1 MKKIAIIGAG
11 ISGLYLANIFK
22 QNSDFKVLLFE
33 KNEEINLDDGY
44 GIQLSNNSVK
54 LLNYIGFDQL
64 DDSQKFFPDNLDF
77 YSIDNPDKIC
87 DLNISKFNSANNKY
101 TTIKRSSLIKF
112 LISKISK
119 DDIFYGHNISK
130 IDLKEDQIELSFSNE
145 YSGKFDYLIIA
156 DGVFSKSSSLI
167 SNSKNSLKFNNSVAI
182 RGTINRDKI
191 EKINFQNISLF
202 LGANFHYV
210 IYPTSENEDLN
221 FIGILRK
228 NLNKDRLKNYQ
239 QFNSSDFVDEI
250 VSEIPPTYN
259 QIIHKLDNLKCF
271 PVFITDEILH
281 PNNKNIFTVGDAFF
295 AFPPSFA
302 QGASQSI
309 EGSHELFQNFSINE
323 TEKYFPRRL
332 QKTKM
337 VNKRSKFNQFA
348 FHLSNPLFV
357 LTRNLIMKRLVK
369 NEKFLESYLGK
380 IYDN

>member
-11 ISGLYLANIFK
+11 ISGLYLSNIFK
-22 QNSDFKVLLFE
+22 QNSDFKVSLFE

-44 GIQLSNNSVK
+44 GVQLSNNSVK
-54 LLNYIGFDQL
+54 LLNNIGFDKF

-119 DDIFYGHNISK
+119 DDIFYGHDISK
-130 IDLKEDQIELSFSNE
+130 IDLKEDKIELSFSNE
-145 YSGKFDYLIIA
+145 YSEKFDYLIIA

-167 SNSKNSLKFNNSVAI
+167 SNSKNSLKFNNSIAI

-191 EKINFQNISLF
+191 ENINFQNISLF

-228 NLNKDRLKNYQ
+228 KLNKDRLKDYH
-239 QFNSSDFVDEI
+239 QFNSSDFIDEVI
-250 VSEIPPTYN
+250 SEIPPTYN
-259 QIIHKLDNLKCF
+259 QIVHKLDNLKCF

-380 IYDN
+380 IYNN

>member
-64 DDSQKFFPDNLDF
+64 DNSQKFFPDNLDF

-130 IDLKEDQIELSFSNE
+130 IDLKEDKIELSFSNE
-145 YSGKFDYLIIA
+145 YSEKFDYLIIA

>member
-64 DDSQKFFPDNLDF
+64 DNSQKFFPDNLDF

-87 DLNISKFNSANNKY
+87 DLNISKYNSANNKY

-119 DDIFYGHNISK
+119 DDIFYGHDISK
-130 IDLKEDQIELSFSNE
+130 IDLKEDKIELSFSNE
-145 YSGKFDYLIIA
+145 YSEKFDYLIIA

-202 LGANFHYV
+202 LGPNFHYV

-281 PNNKNIFTVGDAFF
+281 LNNKNIFTVGDAFF

-348 FHLSNPLFV
+348 FHLSNPIFV

>member
-64 DDSQKFFPDNLDF
+64 DNSQKFFPDNLDF

-119 DDIFYGHNISK
+119 DDIFYGHDISK
-130 IDLKEDQIELSFSNE
+130 IDLKENKIELSFLNE

-191 EKINFQNISLF
+191 EKIKFQNISLF

-281 PNNKNIFTVGDAFF
+281 LNNKNIFTVGDAFF

-337 VNKRSKFNQFA
+337 VNKRSKLNQFA

>member
-44 GIQLSNNSVK
+44 GVQLSNNSVK

-101 TTIKRSSLIKF
+101 TTIKRASLIKF

-239 QFNSSDFVDEI
+239 QFNSTDFVNEI

-323 TEKYFPRRL
+323 TKKYFPRRL

>member
-64 DDSQKFFPDNLDF
+64 DNSQKFFPDNLDF

-145 YSGKFDYLIIA
+145 YSEKFDYLIIA

>member
-64 DDSQKFFPDNLDF
+64 DNSQKFFPDNLDF

-119 DDIFYGHNISK
+119 DDIFYGHDISK
-130 IDLKEDQIELSFSNE
+130 IDLKEDKIVLSFSNE
-145 YSGKFDYLIIA
+145 YSEKFDYLIIA

-281 PNNKNIFTVGDAFF
+281 LNNKNIFTVGDAFF

>member
-44 GIQLSNNSVK
+44 GVQLSNNSVK

-64 DDSQKFFPDNLDF
+64 DNSQKFFPDNLDF

-130 IDLKEDQIELSFSNE
+130 IDLKEDQIQLSFSNE

-369 NEKFLESYLGK
+369 NEKFLENYLGK

>member
-64 DDSQKFFPDNLDF
+64 DNSQKFFPDNLDF

-271 PVFITDEILH
+271 PVFVTDEILH

>member
-44 GIQLSNNSVK
+44 GVQLSNNSVK

-64 DDSQKFFPDNLDF
+64 DNSQKFFPDNLDF

-119 DDIFYGHNISK
+119 DDIFYGHDISK

>member
-64 DDSQKFFPDNLDF
+64 DNSQKFFPDNLDF

-130 IDLKEDQIELSFSNE
+130 IDLKEDKIELSFSNE

-281 PNNKNIFTVGDAFF
+281 LNNKNIFTVGDAFF

>member
-33 KNEEINLDDGY
+33 KNEEIKLDDGY
-44 GIQLSNNSVK
+44 GVQLSNNSVK

-130 IDLKEDQIELSFSNE
+130 IDLKEDKIELSFSNE

-191 EKINFQNISLF
+191 EKINYQNISLF

-228 NLNKDRLKNYQ
+228 NLNKDRLKDYQ

-271 PVFITDEILH
+271 PVFITDKILH
-281 PNNKNIFTVGDAFF
+281 PNNKNIFMVGDAFF

-348 FHLSNPLFV
+348 FHLSNPLLV

>member
-64 DDSQKFFPDNLDF
+64 DNSQKFFPDNLDF

-119 DDIFYGHNISK
+119 DDIFYGHDISK
-130 IDLKEDQIELSFSNE
+130 IDLKEDKIELSFSNE
-145 YSGKFDYLIIA
+145 YSEKFDYLIIA

>member
-64 DDSQKFFPDNLDF
+64 DNSQKFFPDNLDF

>member
-44 GIQLSNNSVK
+44 GVQLSNNSVK

>member
-64 DDSQKFFPDNLDF
+64 DNSQKFFPDNLDF

-112 LISKISK
+112 LISKILK
-119 DDIFYGHNISK
+119 DDIFYGHDISK
-130 IDLKEDQIELSFSNE
+130 IDLKEDKIELSFSNE
-145 YSGKFDYLIIA
+145 YSEKFDYLIIA

-202 LGANFHYV
+202 LGPNFHYV

-239 QFNSSDFVDEI
+239 QFNSTDFVNEI

-281 PNNKNIFTVGDAFF
+281 LNNKNIFTVGDAFF

-309 EGSHELFQNFSINE
+309 EGSHELFKNFSINE

>member
-64 DDSQKFFPDNLDF
+64 DNSQKFFPDNLDF

-112 LISKISK
+112 LISKILK
-119 DDIFYGHNISK
+119 DDIFYGHDISK
-130 IDLKEDQIELSFSNE
+130 IDLKEDKIELSFSNE
-145 YSGKFDYLIIA
+145 YSEKFDYLIIA

-281 PNNKNIFTVGDAFF
+281 LNNKNIFTVGDAFF

-348 FHLSNPLFV
+348 FHLSNPLFI

>member
-44 GIQLSNNSVK
+44 GVQLSNNSVK

-64 DDSQKFFPDNLDF
+64 DNSQKFFPDNLDF

-271 PVFITDEILH
+271 PVFITDEILY

-332 QKTKM
+332 QKIKM

-357 LTRNLIMKRLVK
+357 FTRNFIMKRLVK

>member
-64 DDSQKFFPDNLDF
+64 DNSQKFFPDNLDF

-119 DDIFYGHNISK
+119 DDIFYGHDISK
-130 IDLKEDQIELSFSNE
+130 IDLKEDKIELSFSNE

-239 QFNSSDFVDEI
+239 QFNSSDFVNEI

>member
-44 GIQLSNNSVK
+44 GVQLSNNSVK

-64 DDSQKFFPDNLDF
+64 DNSQKFFPDNLDF

-130 IDLKEDQIELSFSNE
+130 IDLKEDQIQLSFSNE

-271 PVFITDEILH
+271 PVFVTDEILH

-369 NEKFLESYLGK
+369 SEKFLESYLGK

>member
-44 GIQLSNNSVK
+44 GVQLSNNSVK
-54 LLNYIGFDQL
+54 LLNNIGFDKF

-119 DDIFYGHNISK
+119 DDIFYGHDISK
-130 IDLKEDQIELSFSNE
+130 IDLKEDKIELSFSNE
-145 YSGKFDYLIIA
+145 YSEKFDYLIIA

>member
-44 GIQLSNNSVK
+44 GVQLSNNSVK

-64 DDSQKFFPDNLDF
+64 DNSQKFFPDNLDF

-130 IDLKEDQIELSFSNE
+130 IDLKEDKIELSFSNE
-145 YSGKFDYLIIA
+145 YSEKFDYLIIA

-281 PNNKNIFTVGDAFF
+281 LNNKNIFTVGDAFF

>member
-64 DDSQKFFPDNLDF
+64 DNSQKFFPDNLDF

-145 YSGKFDYLIIA
+145 YSEKFDYLIIA

-281 PNNKNIFTVGDAFF
+281 LNNKNIFTVGDAFF

>member
-64 DDSQKFFPDNLDF
+64 DNSQKFFPDNLDF

-119 DDIFYGHNISK
+119 DDIFYGHDISK
-130 IDLKEDQIELSFSNE
+130 IDLKEDKIELSFSNE
-145 YSGKFDYLIIA
+145 YSEKFDYLIIA

-239 QFNSSDFVDEI
+239 QFNSTDFVNEI

>member
-44 GIQLSNNSVK
+44 GVQLSNNSVK

-64 DDSQKFFPDNLDF
+64 DNSQKFFPDNLDF

-119 DDIFYGHNISK
+119 DDIFYGHDISK
-130 IDLKEDQIELSFSNE
+130 IDLKEDKIELSFSNE

>member
-22 QNSDFKVLLFE
+22 KNSDFKVLLFE

-64 DDSQKFFPDNLDF
+64 DNSQKFFPDNLDF

-119 DDIFYGHNISK
+119 DDIFYGHDISK
-130 IDLKEDQIELSFSNE
+130 IDLKEDKIELSFSNE

-250 VSEIPPTYN
+250 ISEIPPTYN

-309 EGSHELFQNFSINE
+309 EGSYELFQNFSINE

>member
-44 GIQLSNNSVK
+44 GVQLSNNSVK

-64 DDSQKFFPDNLDF
+64 DNSQKFFPDNLDF

-271 PVFITDEILH
+271 PVFITDEILY

-348 FHLSNPLFV
+348 FHLSNPLFI

>member
-44 GIQLSNNSVK
+44 GVQLSNNSVK

-64 DDSQKFFPDNLDF
+64 DNSQKFFPDNLDF

-119 DDIFYGHNISK
+119 DDIFYGHDISK

-145 YSGKFDYLIIA
+145 YSEKFDYLIIA

>member
-64 DDSQKFFPDNLDF
+64 DNSQKFFPDNLDF

-119 DDIFYGHNISK
+119 DDIFYGHDISK
-130 IDLKEDQIELSFSNE
+130 IDLKEDKIELSFSNE
-145 YSGKFDYLIIA
+145 YSEKFDYLIIA

-202 LGANFHYV
+202 LGPNFHYV

>member
-64 DDSQKFFPDNLDF
+64 DNSQKFFPDNLDF

-119 DDIFYGHNISK
+119 DDIFYGHDISK
-130 IDLKEDQIELSFSNE
+130 IDLKEDKIELSFSNE
-145 YSGKFDYLIIA
+145 YSEKFDYLIIA

-239 QFNSSDFVDEI
+239 QLNSSDFVDEI

-259 QIIHKLDNLKCF
+259 QIIHKLENLKCF

-309 EGSHELFQNFSINE
+309 EGSHELFQNISINE

>member
-44 GIQLSNNSVK
+44 GVQLSNNSVK

-64 DDSQKFFPDNLDF
+64 DNSQKFFPDNLDF

-119 DDIFYGHNISK
+119 DDIFYGHDISK
-130 IDLKEDQIELSFSNE
+130 IDLKEDKIELSFSNE
-145 YSGKFDYLIIA
+145 YSEKFDYLIIA

>member
-64 DDSQKFFPDNLDF
+64 DNSQKFFPDNLDF

-357 LTRNLIMKRLVK
+357 FTRNFIMKRLVK

>member
-64 DDSQKFFPDNLDF
+64 DNSQKFFPDNLDF

-119 DDIFYGHNISK
+119 DDIFYGHDISK
-130 IDLKEDQIELSFSNE
+130 IDLKEDKIELSFSNE
-145 YSGKFDYLIIA
+145 YSEKFDYLIIA

-239 QFNSSDFVDEI
+239 QFNSTDFVNEI

-281 PNNKNIFTVGDAFF
+281 LNNKNIFTVGDAFF

>member
-64 DDSQKFFPDNLDF
+64 DNSQKFFPDNLDF

-130 IDLKEDQIELSFSNE
+130 IDLKKDQILLSFSNE

-271 PVFITDEILH
+271 PVFVTDEILH

>member
-44 GIQLSNNSVK
+44 GVQLSNNSVK

-64 DDSQKFFPDNLDF
+64 DNSQKFFPDNLDF

-119 DDIFYGHNISK
+119 DDIFYGHDISK

-271 PVFITDEILH
+271 PVFVTDEILH
-281 PNNKNIFTVGDAFF
+281 SNNKNIFTVGDAFF

>member
-64 DDSQKFFPDNLDF
+64 DNSQKFFPDNLDF

-119 DDIFYGHNISK
+119 DDIFYGHDISK
-130 IDLKEDQIELSFSNE
+130 IDLKEDKIELSFSNE
-145 YSGKFDYLIIA
+145 YSEKFDYLIIA

-202 LGANFHYV
+202 LGPNFHYV

-281 PNNKNIFTVGDAFF
+281 LNNKNIFTVGDAFF

>member
-64 DDSQKFFPDNLDF
+64 DNSQKFFPDNLDF

-119 DDIFYGHNISK
+119 DDIFYSHNISK

-281 PNNKNIFTVGDAFF
+281 LNNKNIFTVGDAFF

>member
-64 DDSQKFFPDNLDF
+64 DNSQKFFPDNLDF

-119 DDIFYGHNISK
+119 DNIFYGHNISK

-281 PNNKNIFTVGDAFF
+281 LNNKNIFTVGDAFF

>member
-64 DDSQKFFPDNLDF
+64 DNSQKFFPDNLDF

-119 DDIFYGHNISK
+119 DDIFYGHDISK
-130 IDLKEDQIELSFSNE
+130 IDLKEDKIELSFSNE

-239 QFNSSDFVDEI
+239 QFNSTDFVNEI

-281 PNNKNIFTVGDAFF
+281 LNNKNIFTVGDAFF

>member
-1 MKKIAIIGAG
+1 MKRIAIIGAG

-44 GIQLSNNSVK
+44 GVQLSNNSVK

-64 DDSQKFFPDNLDF
+64 DNSQKFFPDNLDF

-119 DDIFYGHNISK
+119 DDIFYGHDISK
-130 IDLKEDQIELSFSNE
+130 IDLKEDKIELSFSNE
-145 YSGKFDYLIIA
+145 YSEKFDYLIIA